1 MFFYKL
7 QPDLNVVHA
16 ESGIMNE
23 AVSVKTE
30 QTSNE
35 QINKDIVDNKIE
47 VDPTTAEVILK
58 HI

>member
-1 MFFYKL
+1 
-7 QPDLNVVHA
+7 
-16 ESGIMNE
+16 MNE